1 MDPQT
6 NATLTELEKQR
17 NAALTESALKAGQL
31 AVAYNEIKELR
42 EKIAELEKK
51 LNAPDNVPESPDAA
65 NQSDD

>member
-1 MDPQT
+1 MDHQT
-6 NATLTELEKQR
+6 NATIIELENQR
-17 NAALTESALKAGQL
+17 NNALTDSAKKAGQL
-31 AVAYNEIKELR
+31 GVAYNEIKELR